1 MSDLEKLEALLAE
14 WGVPYRAE
22 PGKLTLAS
30 GEHREGIL
38 LTIGGWNGEDSPKVG
53 GYIGFYT
60 LFLFSADGEFIVTG
74 AWE

>member
-14 WGVPYRAE
+14 WGVPYKTEA
-22 PGKLTLAS
+22 GKFTLAS
-30 GEHREGIL
+30 GEQREGTS
-38 LTIGGWNGEDSPKVG
+38 LTTGGWDDKYSPKVD

-60 LFLFSADGEFIVTG
+60 RFLFSADGEFVVMG